1 MLITLVDSLKRG
13 NKKLVAKI
21 NSLETELNHVSENY
35 ISQPGNVTQV
45 NQDMKALFSGINKDK
60 ELLGKELNKL
70 ETKFAEREDKMS
82 SLERKL
88 QKYKESKQLIRNL
101 NRNFI

>member
-1 MLITLVDSLKRG
+1 MDSLKRG

-21 NSLETELNHVSENY
+21 NSLETDLNHVSENY
-35 ISQPGNVTQV
+35 ISQLGNVTQV
-45 NQDMKALFSGINKDK
+45 NQDMKALFSGTNKDK

-88 QKYKESKQLIRNL
+88 QKYKESKQLTRNL

>member
-1 MLITLVDSLKRG
+1 M
-13 NKKLVAKI
+13 
-21 NSLETELNHVSENY
+21 
-35 ISQPGNVTQV
+35 
-45 NQDMKALFSGINKDK
+45 
-60 ELLGKELNKL
+60 NKL